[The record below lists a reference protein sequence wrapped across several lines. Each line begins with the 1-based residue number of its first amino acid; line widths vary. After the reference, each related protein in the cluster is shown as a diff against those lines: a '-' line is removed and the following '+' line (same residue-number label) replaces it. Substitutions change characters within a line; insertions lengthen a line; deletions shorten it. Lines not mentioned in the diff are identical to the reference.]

1 MESQSSFTREEMDAL
16 VAVEA
21 FTEVALMPASV
32 DEVVE
37 PVARMFNHYTPTF
50 NPTGMAEEYA
60 KHVMKTRKMVQEDWV
75 EALAEY
81 PAWVVRDACKQWL
94 YAEEGKFPPKIANI
108 RKICNELM
116 EPILRPMRVAES
128 IRVRQ
133 RRRDELDAF
142 FERQRA
148 AKYAELPRSKPL
160 ETDKPEMNNAQE

>member
-1 MESQSSFTREEMDAL
+1 MQAL
-16 VAVEA
+16 IPLEA
-21 FTEVALMPASV
+21 FAEMALMPAAV

-75 EALAEY
+75 DALAEF
-81 PAWVVRDACKQWL
+81 PAWVIRDACKQWL
-94 YAEEGKFPPKIANI
+94 YGEEGKFPPKIANI

-116 EPILRPMRVAES
+116 EPILKPVRVAEA

-133 RRRDELDAF
+133 RRREELDAF
-142 FERQRA
+142 FERQREA
-148 AKYAELPRSKPL
+148 RNRAMPQTKPL
-160 ETDKPEMNNAQE
+160 EINDGQ